1 MKSALVRL
9 IGFPATLIH
18 GDTLVLDRWL
28 WLKKRLPKPAKGK
41 KLLDVGCGTGA
52 FAIGAAKLGFDSF
65 GVSWDERN
73 QNVAQSRA
81 KICHVDAHFDVLDV
95 RKLDTR
101 EDFRDKF
108 DALVCTENIEHILD
122 DAKLMR
128 DMAAC
133 LKPGGAIYLTSPNI
147 NYRPMT
153 KDDLG
158 PFVPIEN
165 GGHVRKGYG
174 EDRLRELCAQAGLEA
189 EEISYCSGYLSQK
202 TTALLRVMARV
213 NHPIAWGLTLPL
225 RALPPLLDGAVSS
238 VLKWPGF
245 SICLVAHKPQI

>member
-9 IGFPATLIH
+9 LGFPATLIH

-41 KLLDVGCGTGA
+41 ALLDVGCGTGA
-52 FAIGAAKLGFDSF
+52 FVIGAAGLGFDAS

-73 QNVAQSRA
+73 QNVAQERA
-81 KICHVDAHFDVLDV
+81 RLCHVDAKFEVLDV
-95 RKLDTR
+95 RQLDSR
-101 EDFRDKF
+101 KDFVGKF

-133 LKPGGAIYLTSPNI
+133 LKPGGAIYLTSPNQD
-147 NYRPMT
+147 YRPMT

-158 PFVPIEN
+158 PFEPIEN
-165 GGHVRKGYG
+165 GGHVRKGYTA
-174 EDRLRELCAQAGLEA
+174 ERLRELCTDAGLKA
-189 EEISYCSGYLSQK
+189 EEISFCSGFLSQK
-202 TTALLRVMARV
+202 TTALLRKLANV
-213 NHPIAWGLTLPL
+213 NHLAGWAATLPL
-225 RALPPLLDGAVSS
+225 RILPPLLDGPITSA
-238 VLKWPGF
+238 LRWPGF
-245 SICLVAHKPQI
+245 SICLVARKPA